1 MDSTKRYFFCGIGGS
16 GMFPLA
22 TIVRA
27 RGADVAGSDRALDQG
42 RSGGKFDW
50 LRGQGIALFD
60 QDGSGVTA
68 AEQIIVASGA
78 IEASVPDIARATAL
92 GCARMTRAEL
102 NAALFNGATDRVGIA
117 GTSGKSTV
125 TGMIAWILTR
135 AGGGHDWRAEVSPE
149 RADELHSAS
158 LPKSSADSIR
168 WQPTVMNGAVMRNFA
183 GLENPYASAL
193 PGDPAT
199 YVSEVDESDGSIA
212 LYAPTVAVVTNISLD
227 HKSLDEL
234 HALFGDFLRKAGAAI
249 INADDPESAALRGAG
264 RVSFGFA
271 DGADVRCESY
281 VTEPYGCRYSIAVG
295 GSRHDGTLRMPGRHN
310 VANALAAIA
319 ATRALG
325 IPVTESVAALN
336 DFAGLARRY
345 EVIGTA
351 NGVTVIDDFAHNPD
365 KMAATLAA
373 ATALP
378 GRLLLFFQP
387 HGYGPLRQMGHELA
401 ASFAAGMRSDDQLF
415 VCDPVY
421 FGGTVDRSVGSEVL
435 VDAIV
440 AGGAQAVHIP
450 AREACGEAILAAAQP
465 GDRIIILGARDDTL
479 TDFAQALLAAL

>member
-27 RGADVAGSDRALDQG
+27 RGAEVAGSDRALDQG
-42 RSGGKFDW
+42 RSGGKFAW
-50 LRGQGIALFD
+50 LTQQGIALFD
-60 QDGSGVTA
+60 QDGSGVTS
-68 AEQIIVASGA
+68 AEQIIVASA
-78 IEASVPDIARATAL
+78 AVEDSVPDIARANAL
-92 GCARMTRAEL
+92 NCPRVTRAEL
-102 NAALFNGATDRVGIA
+102 NAALFNAATDRVGVA

-135 AGGGHDWRAEVSPE
+135 AGAAHDRRAEVTAE
-149 RADELHSAS
+149 RADALHSAS
-158 LPKSSADSIR
+158 LPKTSADVIR

-183 GLENPYASAL
+183 GPDNPYASAL

-212 LYAPTVAVVTNISLD
+212 LYAPSVAVVTNVSLD
-227 HKSLDEL
+227 HKSLAEL
-234 HALFGDFLRKAGAAI
+234 LALFGDFLRKAGTAI
-249 INADDPESAALRGAG
+249 VNADDPESAALSGSG
-264 RVSFGFA
+264 RVSFGFTA
-271 DGADVRCESY
+271 DADVRGEAY
-281 VTEPYGCRYSIAVG
+281 VAEPFGCRYRVVTG
-295 GSRHDGTLRMPGRHN
+295 GSSYDGSLRMPGRHN

-319 ATRALG
+319 AARALG
-325 IPVTESVAALN
+325 VPVSQSVAALS

-345 EVIGTA
+345 EVIGA
-351 NGVTVIDDFAHNPD
+351 AGGVTVIDDFAHNPD

-387 HGYGPLRQMGHELA
+387 HGYGPLRQMGTELA
-401 ASFAAGMRSDDQLF
+401 ASFVAGMRAGDRLW

-435 VDAIV
+435 ASAI
-440 AGGAQAVHIP
+440 GAQAVHIP
-450 AREACGEAILAAAQP
+450 SREDCGAAILAEAQV

-479 TDFAQALLAAL
+479 TDFARGLLERL